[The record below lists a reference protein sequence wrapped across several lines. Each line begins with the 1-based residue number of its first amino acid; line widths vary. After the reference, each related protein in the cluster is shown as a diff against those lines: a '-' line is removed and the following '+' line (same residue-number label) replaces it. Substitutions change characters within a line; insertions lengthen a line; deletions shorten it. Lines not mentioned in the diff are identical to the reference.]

1 MPHVLVVANSW
12 QAHESQKRAWPHGTN
27 TILALWLIQQ
37 ISQKLYDDVEAE
49 ATGTAYAADEYSTFL
64 SLDVYSLVVTCSFRY
79 STCPVAGYYSTFP
92 LLDVSTERHYL
103 QFYSTFP
110 LPVISITRRFS
121 APVKLCS
128 NYGGGAKTAGLL
140 YLFILPDENV
150 RTGSPFYAI
159 FLHNLLFFLG

>member
-121 APVKLCS
+121 APTFFAHRLISLYHNHKCYDFIKVKLASCH
-128 NYGGGAKTAGLL
+128 
-140 YLFILPDENV
+140 LFIDVLN
-150 RTGSPFYAI
+150 TCQNHLI
-159 FLHNLLFFLG
+159 L